1 MASSE
6 LPTTG
11 RVYVSAVVLAGAVAI
26 ADSFYQLYTRP
37 IGWEWTILALLTL
50 ATGSATV
57 RLPSVP
63 ATITVSET
71 FVFTSVLLFGA
82 AAGTLTVTLD
92 ALVISFWLA
101 RKGVPLYRVIFNV
114 GVLPI
119 AMWVGAH
126 LFYALAAVPPL
137 SIENT
142 PVRQLLWPLLVFTV
156 TYFSLNSGLIAV
168 AIALDKGGS
177 PFRIWR
183 ENFAWLSVNYFGGAS
198 VAVLLGSYARNLD
211 FTSLAL
217 IIPLL
222 LVLYRTF
229 TASMGRVEDA
239 NRHLSQL
246 NSLYMSTIETLAM
259 AIDAKDQITH
269 GHIRRVQHYAVALAK
284 ATGIREEAQL
294 RAIEA
299 AALLHDM
306 GKLAVPEY
314 ILNKPSALTP
324 AEFEKMKLHASVGA
338 DILSSIDF
346 PYPVVP
352 IVRHHH
358 ESWDGS
364 GYPDGLKGAEIPIG
378 ARVLSVVDCF
388 DALTSDRPYRP
399 RLSDVEALKIL
410 EDRRGRMYDPLIVDC
425 FLRIHTELSQGE
437 LAQSDLPPTSK
448 RTALAAITEASQP
461 AIAAT
466 EVSRLE
472 DISASTEEMLT
483 LYELAKGL
491 SGHTALDDAGD
502 VIFKHLRRILPAST
516 CVFFV
521 YDVEADE
528 LVAAHSSGEHSHVF
542 QGLRIVLGQRLTGW
556 VAANRQ
562 TILNSDPV
570 LDLGEVSRNLR
581 PRLRSC
587 LSTPLI
593 VRTELVGVL
602 TLYSTARESFTE
614 DHRRIIESISGQ
626 VAQTVRQSLDYES
639 SRTSRARDGATGLPH
654 LDHVKNLLGPSGNE
668 GPVYPFSLILLRIDN
683 FDKVSA
689 ELGASGAKVLLEQIT
704 TSTRKVLGSADLLC
718 RSTDEEFVA
727 LLPNT
732 DADTC
737 SQVVRKLSSTL
748 TSDGVGESNHS
759 RHSVCVSHATAPED
773 GTTVE
778 DLLTAAR
785 QRIQSPISKKSAST
799 LDKRKS
805 IH

>member
-6 LPTTG
+6 L
-11 RVYVSAVVLAGAVAI
+11 RASAKVYVSAVVLAGAAAI
-26 ADSFYQLYTRP
+26 ADSFYQLFTRP
-37 IGWEWTILALLTL
+37 VDREWAILALLTL
-50 ATGSATV
+50 GTGSATV

-71 FVFTSVLLFGA
+71 FVFASVLLFGA

-101 RKGVPLYRVIFNV
+101 RRGAPLYRVLFNV
-114 GVLPI
+114 GVLPV
-119 AMWVGAH
+119 AMWVGSH
-126 LFYALAAVPPL
+126 LFYALAGVPPL
-137 SIENT
+137 SVQGT
-142 PVRQLLWPLLVFTV
+142 PVRQLLWPLLVFTI
-156 TYFSLNSGLIAV
+156 TYFSLNSGLIAI

-177 PFRIWR
+177 PFKIWR
-183 ENFAWLSVNYFGGAS
+183 QNFAWLSVNYFCGAS
-198 VAVLLGSYARNLD
+198 VAVLLGSYAKNLD

-222 LVLYRTF
+222 LVLYLTF

-269 GHIRRVQHYAVALAK
+269 GHIRRVQHYAVSLAK

-338 DILSSIDF
+338 DILSSIEF

-358 ESWDGS
+358 ENWDGS
-364 GYPDGLKGAEIPIG
+364 GYPAGLKGAEIPIG

-399 RLSDVEALKIL
+399 RLSDAEALKIL
-410 EDRRGRMYDPLIVDC
+410 GDRRGRMYDPLIVDC
-425 FLRIHTELSQGE
+425 FLRIHPE
-437 LAQSDLPPTSK
+437 LAESELPSTST
-448 RTALAAITEASQP
+448 RTALAAITKASQP
-461 AIAAT
+461 TIPST

-521 YDVEADE
+521 YDIETDE
-528 LVAAHSSGEHSHVF
+528 LVAAHAAGEHSHVF
-542 QGLRIVLGQRLTGW
+542 QGLRIALGQRLTGW

-593 VRTELVGVL
+593 VRTELIGVL
-602 TLYSTARESFTE
+602 SVYSTARDSFSE
-614 DHRRIIESISGQ
+614 DHRRIVESISGQ
-626 VAQTVRQSLDYES
+626 VALTVRQSIDYES
-639 SRTSRARDGATGLPH
+639 SRTSRLRDGLTGLPQ
-654 LDHVKNLLGPSGNE
+654 LDHVKTLLSPTTSGE
-668 GPVYPFSLILLRIDN
+668 TAYPFSLILVRVDDLDTIT
-683 FDKVSA
+683 SQLGPA
-689 ELGASGAKVLLEQIT
+689 GASGFVDRVVAT
-704 TSTRKVLGSADLLC
+704 MRRVLGSADVLC
-718 RSTDEEFVA
+718 RCSDEEFVA
-727 LLPNT
+727 FLLNT
-732 DADTC
+732 DLQNC
-737 SQVVRKLSSTL
+737 SQIAEKLDSALRTEIS
-748 TSDGVGESNHS
+748 GIRESNQAHYLT
-759 RHSVCVSHATAPED
+759 RVSHATAPQD

-778 DLLTAAR
+778 GLLSASR
-785 QRIQSPISKKSAST
+785 HRIQGLPSKRSESPHE
-799 LDKRKS
+799 KRKS